1 MCIIY
6 LLIALLT
13 LTGLITRTLTQAK
26 QNTKRTWKCTAGEL
40 KGERHSKTYWRTLA
54 VGWTKLDHSTET
66 VQLVKVMNDTEFKQ
80 YMQDFYNL
88 TLK

>member
-1 MCIIY
+1 MCTIY

-13 LTGLITRTLTQAK
+13 LTGLIARTLTKTK
-26 QNTKRTWKCTAGEL
+26 QNIKTTWKCTAGEL

-54 VGWTKLDHSTET
+54 VGWARLDHSPET
-66 VQLVKVMNDTEFKQ
+66 VQLVKVMDDKELKQ
-80 YMQDFYNL
+80 FMQDFYNI